1 LVVND
6 GRNPGNPMA
15 TSANA
20 AFLVKDRIACDD
32 EMPEI
37 VPPVGGGHEL
47 QVEVEV
53 NSGPEG
59 MVLPGFV
66 W

>member
-1 LVVND
+1 
-6 GRNPGNPMA
+6 MA

-37 VPPVGGGHEL
+37 VPPVGGGHVL

-59 MVLPGFV
+59 MLLPGFI